1 MIRNEFAAKVET
13 SVSYFLRQIEEMV
26 TNMIHFGY
34 GIAEI
39 VFIWIE
45 LSFLGLYFTTLFID
59 SL

>member
-1 MIRNEFAAKVET
+1 LPKKKKHCF
-13 SVSYFLRQIEEMV
+13 SSFWGQIEEMV

-45 LSFLGLYFTTLFID
+45 LSF
-59 SL
+59 

>member
-1 MIRNEFAAKVET
+1 M
-13 SVSYFLRQIEEMV
+13 SLLLRQIEEMV

>member
-1 MIRNEFAAKVET
+1 
-13 SVSYFLRQIEEMV
+13 MV

-45 LSFLGLYFTTLFID
+45 LSF
-59 SL
+59 